1 MDPEKGVQLSPTAP
15 FSTSKNFNSKIN
27 KFINSKIQL
36 KYRMKTGYKVMDAMT
51 INPVSVDSE
60 KTLLE
65 CARIMSEK
73 HVGAVVVKDWNSL
86 GILTEQDIVRKAV
99 ANGIDVNEKAKN
111 FSETK
116 LFTISPDADVYDALI
131 KMRDNNIRH
140 LPVVENNEMVGLLT
154 IKDILKIEPQ
164 LFDLIV
170 EKFEL
175 REESRKPINRIIPE
189 EGICQA
195 CGEYSEKVKEIN
207 QTTLC
212 ENCARQEIKL

>member
-1 MDPEKGVQLSPTAP
+1 ME
-15 FSTSKNFNSKIN
+15 
-27 KFINSKIQL
+27 
-36 KYRMKTGYKVMDAMT
+36 TGYKVADAMT
-51 INPVSVDSE
+51 MNPISVNADT
-60 KTLLE
+60 TLLE

-73 HVGAVVVKDWNSL
+73 HVGTVVVKHWNSL

-99 ANGIDVNEKAKN
+99 ANGVNVNEKVKD
-111 FSETK
+111 FMETK
-116 LFTISPDADVYDALI
+116 LITISPAMDIYHALI

-175 REESRKPINRIIPE
+175 REESRKIPNRIIPT

-195 CGEYSEKVKEIN
+195 CGEYSEKVNETNGLI
-207 QTTLC
+207 LC
-212 ENCARQEIKL
+212 ENCSKQQIEL

>member
-1 MDPEKGVQLSPTAP
+1 
-15 FSTSKNFNSKIN
+15 
-27 KFINSKIQL
+27 
-36 KYRMKTGYKVMDAMT
+36 MKSGYKVADAMT
-51 INPVSVDSE
+51 INPVSINPEIS
-60 KTLLE
+60 LLE
-65 CARIMSEK
+65 CAKIMSKK

-99 ANGIDVNEKAKN
+99 ANGIDTNEKVKN

-116 LFTISPDADVYDALI
+116 LLTILPDADIYDALI

-140 LPVVENNEMVGLLT
+140 LPVVENDEMVGLLT

-175 REESRKPINRIIPE
+175 KEEGRKPINRIIPT
-189 EGICQA
+189 EGICQV
-195 CGEYSEKVKEIN
+195 CGEYSEKVKEID
-207 QTTLC
+207 QTVLC
-212 ENCARQEIKL
+212 ENCARQEIEL